1 MDLEIK
7 KQNGQKYT
15 LGDFGFVVD
24 DVIIESMEIEDN
36 YETKEN
42 TSGRI
47 LLSSQYRKRKINVKC
62 HVNSTKLNDNARLRD
77 EFYNL
82 TNSTEE
88 VWIREL
94 RRSVPLNYRFIEPLE
109 DDYQEI
115 SEYNNLVLDHEE
127 FNDNYYVNGKRY
139 KVKNA
144 DVIVPEENGK
154 KISFE
159 LVFETTEIP
168 FAESIGTSLDLE
180 KRPDKELWSNDM
192 LIPFDEQDGS
202 RIYSFTNI
210 WNNTIYYHGTAD
222 NDQFNMYKKVTIILG
237 EDTENFTFTMTHSD
251 VMTIR
256 NIKMKKGDKIEYD
269 GVQTFKN
276 GTPLSYEVSGSQPKF
291 RHGWNEFE
299 FNQQVKSVKFDMKF
313 YYK

>member
-1 MDLEIK
+1 M
-7 KQNGQKYT
+7 
-15 LGDFGFVVD
+15 GDFGFVVD
-24 DVIIESMEIEDN
+24 DVIIESMEIEDK

-159 LVFETTEIP
+159 LVFETTELP
-168 FAESIGTSLDLE
+168 FAESIGTSIDLE

-210 WNNTIYYHGTAD
+210 WNNAIYYHGTAD

-237 EDTENFTFTMTHSD
+237 EDTENFVFTMTHSD

-256 NIKMKKGDKIEYD
+256 NVKMKK
-269 GVQTFKN
+269 VTR
-276 GTPLSYEVSGSQPKF
+276 LSMMVCKRSKRYTVKLRSIWITTEVSS
-291 RHGWNEFE
+291 WLE
-299 FNQQVKSVKFDMKF
+299 
-313 YYK
+313 

>member
-1 MDLEIK
+1 M
-7 KQNGQKYT
+7 
-15 LGDFGFVVD
+15 GDFGFVVD

-115 SEYNNLVLDHEE
+115 SEYNNLVLDHEG

-159 LVFETTEIP
+159 LVFETTELP
-168 FAESIGTSLDLE
+168 FAESIGTSIDLE

-210 WNNTIYYHGTAD
+210 WNNAIYYHGTAD
-222 NDQFNMYKKVTIILG
+222 NDQFNMYKK
-237 EDTENFTFTMTHSD
+237 
-251 VMTIR
+251 
-256 NIKMKKGDKIEYD
+256 
-269 GVQTFKN
+269 
-276 GTPLSYEVSGSQPKF
+276 
-291 RHGWNEFE
+291 
-299 FNQQVKSVKFDMKF
+299 
-313 YYK
+313 